1 MRSHVCGLWAIG
13 LTWLAILA
21 AAPSACHAAA
31 TPRPGPVDP
40 RIKTI
45 DYDPSQVV
53 RIVGAFRTATQIIF
67 AQDEVI
73 AHVALGD
80 SSGWDVVAETNILF
94 AKPKAPRAPT
104 NLIVTTKIGGAVRN
118 YTFEL
123 TTRGGPIGRDAPD
136 TFFVV
141 RFRYRDQDRE
151 DLVKALSAQA
161 AALEQTLTQWK
172 LDRGVVE
179 GPRNLDYVLRGSTA
193 IAPSEVSDN
202 GRFTALRFPG
212 AQALPAV
219 YVVNPD
225 GAEALAAFDVRGEF
239 IIVHQTAALLRLRR
253 GREVLCV
260 INQHPPAHGVDLG
273 TGTATSQV
281 SRTLKNEARP

>member
-1 MRSHVCGLWAIG
+1 MRSHIWWLWTIG
-13 LTWLAILA
+13 LTWLCILIV
-21 AAPSACHAAA
+21 APSACHGAA

-53 RIVGAFRTATQIIF
+53 HIVGAFRTATQIVF
-67 AQDEVI
+67 SQDEVI
-73 AHVALGD
+73 EHVALGD

-104 NLIVTTKIGGAVRN
+104 NLIVTTKLGGATRN

-123 TTRGGPIGRDAPD
+123 TTRGGATGRNAPD

-141 RFRYRDQDRE
+141 RFLYRDQERE
-151 DLVKALSAQA
+151 DLVKALATQT
-161 AALEQTLTQWK
+161 AALEATLTQWK

-225 GAEALAAFDVRGEF
+225 GAEALVAFDVRGEF

-260 INQHPPAHGVDLG
+260 INQHPPAYGVDLG
-273 TGTATSQV
+273 TGTATSRV
-281 SRTLKNEARP
+281 ARTIKDKARP